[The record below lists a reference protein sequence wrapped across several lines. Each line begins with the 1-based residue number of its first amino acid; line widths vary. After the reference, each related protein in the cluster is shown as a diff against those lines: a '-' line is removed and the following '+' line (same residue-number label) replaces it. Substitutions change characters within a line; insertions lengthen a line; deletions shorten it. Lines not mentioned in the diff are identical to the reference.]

1 MGPLAG
7 VRVVEIDH
15 VNVAFAGKLLADLG
29 AEVTVVEPPG
39 GSPQRWFEP
48 FVGDEP
54 GPERSLWWW
63 HYHTSKRSVVAD
75 LEADGG
81 ALRALVGSA
90 DVLVVGDPDVLP
102 PDLGWAA
109 RHAADARLVMV
120 SISPFGAASAR
131 RDEPVTDL
139 TLLAGGGPVWSCGYD
154 DHALPP
160 VRGGGN
166 QSLHV
171 AGHWAAMSVLV
182 ALLAREETGAGQFI
196 DVSMH
201 AAANVTTEMASYGW
215 LAARAEVQRQTGRH
229 ASPVPTAPVQVRCRD
244 GRYATTGVPPRHPR
258 EFAAILAELDE
269 RGWRD
274 DFPDAAILELAA
286 ERGEPINFADL
297 ETDPLAATIVQAA
310 RDVVW
315 FLAERLDALDFFT
328 FTQGIGLTTGV
339 VYSPG
344 EVMADPHLAAR
355 GFPVTIE
362 HPELGRSFTYPGAP
376 YRFGRTP
383 WSARRAPRLG
393 EHQASLGE

>member
-1 MGPLAG
+1 MGPLTG

-63 HYHTSKRSVVAD
+63 HYHTSKHSVVAD
-75 LEADGG
+75 LDADAG

-90 DVLVVGDPDVLP
+90 DVLVVGDPHALP
-102 PDLGWAA
+102 PDLGWEA

-120 SISPFGAASAR
+120 SISPFGAHSAR

-154 DHALPP
+154 DHSLPP

-166 QSLHV
+166 QSLHI
-171 AGHWAAMSVLV
+171 AGHWAAMSALV
-182 ALLAREETGAGQFI
+182 ALLAREETGSGQFI

-215 LAARAEVQRQTGRH
+215 LAAQVEMQRQTGR
-229 ASPVPTAPVQVRCRD
+229 TRRRCRLR
-244 GRYATTGVPPRHPR
+244 RYRC
-258 EFAAILAELDE
+258 L
-269 RGWRD
+269 
-274 DFPDAAILELAA
+274 
-286 ERGEPINFADL
+286 
-297 ETDPLAATIVQAA
+297 
-310 RDVVW
+310 
-315 FLAERLDALDFFT
+315 
-328 FTQGIGLTTGV
+328 
-339 VYSPG
+339 
-344 EVMADPHLAAR
+344 
-355 GFPVTIE
+355 
-362 HPELGRSFTYPGAP
+362 
-376 YRFGRTP
+376 
-383 WSARRAPRLG
+383 ARRALATGIRRDDGWGGPA
-393 EHQASLGE
+393 AS